1 MSSRNFPFKPGLP
14 MASWVG
20 AWLVKNRLLN
30 ASNKLAP
37 LPVRVGACIASLVVS
52 FSFLPAVWASLD
64 EPGNQS
70 PNTIAAGPA
79 GTQNVSYKQINGKLD
94 NAADMQA
101 KIAIAAETESGKP
114 TDLVVGPQTTII
126 LNGMPARVGELKPGD
141 DIKVSVDDKGQTV
154 SVDARRT
161 RPGIVLN
168 VDNNHVV
175 LTTDY
180 LDHFAYDMPAG
191 TKLLINGKDAQ
202 ISELQRGDA
211 VGIVADK
218 NDHVLQASVK
228 RSSFLNE
235 FLTNFQK
242 NLFKP
247 LLLFFYLG
255 FSIPLLKIAFE
266 FPNAVYQGL
275 TIYLLISIGWK
286 GGEEL
291 AVLSGGELAQAL
303 KFIGV
308 GFCTNTV
315 IGIATYF
322 MLRKFIPRMRKID
335 AATVSAYYGSDSAGT
350 FVTCLGVLQAA
361 HIAYAAYM
369 PVMLASM
376 EIPGCLV
383 GLYLV
388 SRLRRTGM
396 DVHGNMPDEPGYD
409 GDTVP
414 GNYVTS
420 ELEHETMVVAESIA
434 QPIEMKEPVGAGV
447 SQGARS
453 AVAFRAQGTATA
465 VRASG
470 TGYGEQTGGGNGGS
484 DRPQTP
490 VKSDLHKFIP
500 GHAPHHAHE
509 GYGHGGEGSA
519 KGTGEL
525 LREVFFNPGIAL
537 LFGGIM
543 IGFISKHQGNAVVQ
557 ADDQLFVS
565 LFQGM
570 LCLFLLEMGMTASKR
585 LQDLKTASWKF
596 IAFGLLAPN
605 LFAVFGMSVACIF
618 SHAINQPLQLGTYV
632 LFAVL
637 CAAASY
643 IAVPAIQRLAIP
655 EASPTL
661 PLAASLGLTFSYNVT
676 IGISLYLVIAQQL
689 IRAFPVV
696 N

>member
-1 MSSRNFPFKPGLP
+1 

-20 AWLVKNRLLN
+20 EWLVKNRLLST
-30 ASNKLAP
+30 SNKLAP

-52 FSFLPAVWASLD
+52 FSFLPAVWAALD
-64 EPGNQS
+64 EPGNGC
-70 PNTIAAGPA
+70 PKTIAAVSA
-79 GTQNVSYKQINGKLD
+79 DAQNVSFKQINGKLD

-101 KIAIAAETESGKP
+101 KIAIAPEIESGKP
-114 TDLVVGPQTTII
+114 TDLVIGPQTAII
-126 LNGMPARVGELKPGD
+126 LNGMPAKVGELKPGD
-141 DIKVSVDDKGQTV
+141 DIKVSVDNKGQTV
-154 SVDARRT
+154 SVDAKRS

-168 VDNNHVV
+168 VENNHLV

-180 LDHFAYDMPAG
+180 LDHFGYDIPAG
-191 TKLLINGKDAQ
+191 TRLVINGKDSQ
-202 ISELQRGDA
+202 ISDLQKGDTVA
-211 VGIVADK
+211 IIADK

-228 RSSFLNE
+228 RSSFFNE
-235 FLTNFQK
+235 FITNFQK

-266 FPNAVYQGL
+266 FPNAIYQGL

-291 AVLSGGELAQAL
+291 AVLSGGELKQAL
-303 KFIGV
+303 QFIGV

-315 IGIATYF
+315 IGFATYF
-322 MLRKFIPRMRKID
+322 LLCNLIPRMRKID

-388 SRLRRTGM
+388 SRLRGSGM

-414 GNYVTS
+414 GTYTAS
-420 ELEHETMVVAESIA
+420 DLELESLVAAESVA
-434 QPIEMKEPVGAGV
+434 QPVEMNVPVAVGAGV
-447 SQGARS
+447 SQAARS
-453 AVAFRAQGTATA
+453 AVAFRPQETASA
-465 VRASG
+465 IRASR
-470 TGYGEQTGGGNGGS
+470 TEYGEQAGGGNGGS
-484 DRPQTP
+484 EHH
-490 VKSDLHKFIP
+490 KSSIHHELHKLVP
-500 GHAPHHAHE
+500 GHAAHLAHAH
-509 GYGHGGEGSA
+509 GGHGAEGSA

-525 LREVFFNPGIAL
+525 LREVFLNPGIAL

-543 IGFISKHQGNAVVQ
+543 VGFISKHQGNAVVQ
-557 ADDQLFVS
+557 PDDQLFVS

-605 LFAVFGMSVACIF
+605 LFAVIGMSVACVF

-676 IGISLYLVIAQQL
+676 IGIPLYLVIAQQL
-689 IRAFPVV
+689 IRAFPVM